1 MSYLFDKVK
10 NANLLSKPV
19 KAGANVKKNEIQAI
33 DAATGLL
40 VPFNAAVEIATPGTY
55 GQIHIAVDAL
65 DNTLG
70 ADGYI
75 GYTESERYVNVYA
88 PGTIGV
94 VTMDAVAQTDIGADV
109 YAGWPGSFSKVAL
122 GVKVGKIVNYISA
135 TQAEIMLY

>member
-40 VPFNAAVEIATPGTY
+40 VPFDAAVETATPGTY
-55 GQIHIAVDAL
+55 GEIYIPVDAL

-109 YAGWPGSFSKVAL
+109 YAAGADSFSKVAL
-122 GVKVGKIVNYISA
+122 GVEVGKIINVLSA

>member
-1 MSYLFDKVK
+1 MAYLFDKVK

-19 KAGANVKKNEIQAI
+19 LAGANVKKTEIQAI
-33 DAATGLL
+33 DVATGLL
-40 VPFNAAVEIATPGTY
+40 TPFDAAVETATPGTY
-55 GQIHIAVDAL
+55 GQIHIPVDAL

-75 GYTESERYVNVYA
+75 GDTESKRYVNVYA

-94 VTMDAVAQTDIGADV
+94 VTMDAVAQTDIGSDV
-109 YAGWPGSFSKVAL
+109 YAAGADSFSLVAL
-122 GVKVGKIVNYISA
+122 GVEVGKIINVLSA